1 MNMKHL
7 IEIAKK
13 YAKPTV
19 VSHYIESGYVAAA
32 LETENGEV
40 YTGISIDTACSL
52 GFCAEHGAVA
62 ELLKAGGSVVKAMV
76 AVDSTGNVVPPCGR
90 CRELVSQLSNK
101 NKQTRVAVDNDTE
114 MTLEQLMP
122 FDWKATQNRES

>member
-1 MNMKHL
+1 MKHL
-7 IEIAKK
+7 VKIASR
-13 YAKPTV
+13 YAKP
-19 VSHYIESGYVAAA
+19 SIINDYIECGYVAAA
-32 LETENGEV
+32 LEAEDGEI

-62 ELLKAGGSVVKAMV
+62 ELLKAGKSVIKSMV

-101 NKQTRVAVDNDTE
+101 NKQTLVGVDNETQV
-114 MTLEQLMP
+114 TLEQLMP
-122 FDWKATQNRES
+122 YDWKATQNREQ